1 MVTGITSLGIDHVST
16 LGTTIKEIAWH
27 KAGIY
32 KVGLR
37 LLATIL
43 VINPVQQEGVPA
55 LTVEQPEEAMAV
67 LKQVAMEVKVG
78 STWGPKN
85 DLHLILRKASS
96 FSVVERIPE
105 MDEVKLGERDF
116 VAFPARQYLS
126 RSLGLLGSHQYQN
139 AALAVELSRVLL
151 RSRTNLTLDEA
162 LPEPFKQGLIKT
174 RWPGRCQ
181 VVHDSAHPQ
190 TTWFLDGAH
199 THESLEC
206 TIKWFAAPDTGLRG
220 KYVSIL
226 STEVARSN
234 ADGTAGG
241 AAKEF

>member
-1 MVTGITSLGIDHVST
+1 MVTGITALGLDHVST
-16 LGTTIKEIAWH
+16 LGTTIKEIAWY

-43 VINPVQQEGVPA
+43 VINPVRQEGVPA

-67 LKQVAMEVKVG
+67 LKQVAEEVKVG
-78 STWGPKN
+78 STWN
-85 DLHLILRKASS
+85 SQNNLRLILRKASS
-96 FSVVERIPE
+96 FSVVERMPE

-116 VAFPARQYLS
+116 VAFPARQYSS
-126 RSLGLLGSHQYQN
+126 RSLGLVGSHQYQN

-162 LPEPFKQGLIKT
+162 LPEPFKQGLTKT
-174 RWPGRCQ
+174 SCPGRCQ
-181 VVHDSAHPQ
+181 TVHDSAHPQ

-199 THESLEC
+199 TYESLEC
-206 TIKWFAAPDTGLRG
+206 AIKWFVAPDTGLRE
-220 KYVSIL
+220 KCVSIV